1 MVTRK
6 ILGPLLVIVIAAC
19 GGTEAS
25 NATSGAPAA
34 AEGARPER
42 IVSISTVAPEML
54 FAIDAGDRVV
64 AVASMS
70 ASPADAPATAS
81 WPWTPCPTTP
91 PKHRP
96 PT

>member
-42 IVSISTVAPEML
+42 IVSISTVA
-54 FAIDAGDRVV
+54 
-64 AVASMS
+64 
-70 ASPADAPATAS
+70 T
-81 WPWTPCPTTP
+81 
-91 PKHRP
+91 
-96 PT
+96 

>member
-6 ILGPLLVIVIAAC
+6 ILGSLLVIVIAAC

-25 NATSGAPAA
+25 NAMSGTPAA
-34 AEGARPER
+34 AEAAGPER
-42 IVSISTVAPEML
+42 IVSISTVATEML

-64 AVASMS
+64 AV
-70 ASPADAPATAS
+70 
-81 WPWTPCPTTP
+81 TPCPTTP
-91 PKHRP
+91 LKHRP